1 MFKTY
6 GLNCTH
12 PPTESGRYMSWFSS
26 TFRAVS
32 FFREPGGEGTGRKRG
47 KEGSMKEREKSA
59 RGVLSQLHHLKRRSF
74 TVTQQMNSYHHLV
87 YVTGL

>member
-6 GLNCTH
+6 GFNCTH

-32 FFREPGGEGTGRKRG
+32 FFREPEGEGTGRKRG
-47 KEGSMKEREKSA
+47 KEREKSA
-59 RGVLSQLHHLKRRSF
+59 RGVLERDRENKREVGR
-74 TVTQQMNSYHHLV
+74 QREKDK
-87 YVTGL
+87 